1 MYQLYEELFSKE
13 VSSSN
18 EVIAHYLKD
27 ISLPKLSEE
36 QNEQFE
42 DEVTK
47 NEVNGALGNM
57 FCNKTP

>member
-1 MYQLYEELFSKE
+1 M
-13 VSSSN
+13 N
-18 EVIAHYLKD
+18 IAHYLKN

-47 NEVNGALGNM
+47 NEVNGALGNI

>member
-1 MYQLYEELFSKE
+1 M
-13 VSSSN
+13 N
-18 EVIAHYLKD
+18 IAHYLKN

-57 FCNKTP
+57 FCSKTP